1 MSAPINDGGAE
12 FPVMYV
18 SEGMTL
24 RDYFAGQALISMC
37 ASSNKE
43 MDKLKPDGKYFEKH
57 VRDWYEIAGL
67 RAYCYAD
74 AMLDARAVKR
84 RAP

>member
-57 VRDWYEIAGL
+57 VRDWYEITGL

-74 AMLDARAVKR
+74 AILDARAVKR